1 MQVQYKLYR
10 LDKLNRES
18 TIDKLKYNDEL
29 IYKFINDD
37 IIAIQYDYLKWTYK
51 DLLEYMFDVQNISQY
66 IFTTS
71 KFYNILN
78 TFVKQEISISDIK
91 LVSLFEEENEKIY
104 SYIQKINNNIEKE
117 NNLNKLLEELQSY
130 NYDEGIDIN
139 EMSFRLK
146 IQNSS
151 QRSKFH
157 IYNNGVIAIDSDK
170 IIEQVF
176 MLMKKVI

>member
-1 MQVQYKLYR
+1 MQTQYKVYR
-10 LDKLNRES
+10 LDKVNRKA
-18 TIDKLKYNDEL
+18 TIDKLNQNKE
-29 IYKFINDD
+29 IVYKFIDD
-37 IIAIQYDYLKWTYK
+37 DTVAIQYDYLKWTYK
-51 DLLEYMFDVQNISQY
+51 DLLEYMFDIENISQY

-78 TFVKQEISISDIK
+78 YFVKESILISDIK
-91 LVSLFEEENEKIY
+91 LVSLFEEENEKIS

-117 NNLNKLLEELQSY
+117 NNLNKLLEDLQWY

-139 EMSFRLK
+139 KMAFRIK
-146 IQNSS
+146 VQNSS

-157 IYNNGVIAIDSDK
+157 IYNNGVIAIDSDR

-176 MLMKKVI
+176 MLMKEVI

>member
-1 MQVQYKLYR
+1 MQIQYKVYR
-10 LDKLNRES
+10 LDKVNREN
-18 TIDKLKYNDEL
+18 TIDKLNHNKE
-29 IYKFINDD
+29 IVYKFIDDD
-37 IIAIQYDYLKWTYK
+37 IVAIQYDYLKWTYK
-51 DLLEYMFDVQNISQY
+51 DLLEYMFDIENISQY

-78 TFVKQEISISDIK
+78 YFVKESISISDIK

-117 NNLNKLLEELQSY
+117 NNLNKLLEDLQWY

-139 EMSFRLK
+139 EMSFRIK
-146 IQNSS
+146 AQNSS